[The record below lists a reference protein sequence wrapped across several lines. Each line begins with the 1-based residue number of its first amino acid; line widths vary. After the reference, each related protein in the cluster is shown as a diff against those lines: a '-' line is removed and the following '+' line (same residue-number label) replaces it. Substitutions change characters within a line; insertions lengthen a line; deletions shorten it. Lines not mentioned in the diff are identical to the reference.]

1 MTKLE
6 ELFQNRDT
14 LTAKQRSIVEYILSA
29 PDEAA
34 YLSLK
39 ELSARAGAS
48 EVSVLRLCK
57 ALGLESF
64 VELKQVLRDYNSEQ
78 LRLAS
83 PTAFSSEG
91 TALDMADPL
100 DVITAACEDD
110 IYNMRSM
117 LSGLER
123 EALLSCA
130 QGLLEAGEVAVFA
143 HDASFLF
150 ADYLSYRL
158 NFLRIKCTSYQI
170 ANSDS
175 IQSAL
180 ARLGKKD
187 WVIFLSFPPYH
198 QPTENLVS
206 FCRYRGIRMITIT
219 DSMESPA
226 AVPDASVFLCRTATR
241 FFYNSQ
247 CTTISLIN
255 ALASCIAYL
264 LGPRFQDILEEE
276 KEVSNFFITDQT
288 ENTIQE

>member
-1 MTKLE
+1 MTNLE
-6 ELFQNRDT
+6 DLFRNGEK
-14 LTAKQRSIVEYILSA
+14 LTAKQRSIVNYIMSK

-34 YLSLK
+34 YLTLK

-48 EVSVLRLCK
+48 EVSVLRLCR
-57 ALGLESF
+57 AVGLESF
-64 VELKQVLRDYNSEQ
+64 VELKQALRDYNSEQ
-78 LRLAS
+78 LRLAA
-83 PTAFSSEG
+83 PRVFSDGKEAEEM
-91 TALDMADPL
+91 TDPR
-100 DVITAACEDD
+100 DVIAAACEDD
-110 IYNMRSM
+110 VFNMRSM
-117 LSGLER
+117 LSGLNK

-158 NFLRIKCTSYQI
+158 NFLRIKCTSFQLG
-170 ANSDS
+170 NSDT
-175 IQSAL
+175 IPSAL
-180 ARLGKKD
+180 ARLEKND
-187 WVIFLSFPPYH
+187 WMILLSFPPYH
-198 QPTENLVS
+198 QPIRKLVD
-206 FCRYRGIRMITIT
+206 FCRYKGIRVITIT

-247 CTTISLIN
+247 CTTLSLIN

-276 KEVSNFFITDQT
+276 KEVSNFIFTSYTSGQLP
-288 ENTIQE
+288 E